1 MKPAGKG
8 ATRAV
13 TVRMPESQ
21 WAALAALATQVAL
34 PPGTVAR
41 VLLGYAIAAMQRG
54 DPGIERAVRSSRDG

>member
-1 MKPAGKG
+1 MKPAEKG

-21 WAALAALATQVAL
+21 WATLAGLAAQVGL

-41 VLLGYAIAAMQRG
+41 VLLGHAIAALQRG
-54 DPGIERAVRSSRDG
+54 DPDIERAVRTSRDG